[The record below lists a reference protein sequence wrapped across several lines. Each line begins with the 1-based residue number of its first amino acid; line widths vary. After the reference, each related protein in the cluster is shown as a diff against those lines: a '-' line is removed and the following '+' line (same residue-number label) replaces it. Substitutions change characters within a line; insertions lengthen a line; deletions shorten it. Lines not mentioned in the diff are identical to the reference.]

1 MDINA
6 FVHAIKV
13 YGTSND
19 TETTMQTSKFAA
31 LSAVLAFAILGAAAC
46 SEQRQSAQAALET
59 ATNAVN
65 AALTPDADKYAPKE
79 VTALQN
85 NLAALKSTFDAKND
99 PAVITSASN
108 VTEAA
113 HELTQIASANKES
126 EAKRL
131 ASEWSEFGESMPKLL
146 GSVHAKIDELNRE
159 KHVPKNVNLSS
170 ARADLDEADKLWGKA
185 KSAHDR
191 GEAADALAS
200 SKQAKSK
207 AEAAAS
213 DINLQQFAAK

>member
-1 MDINA
+1 
-6 FVHAIKV
+6 
-13 YGTSND
+13 
-19 TETTMQTSKFAA
+19 MQTSKFTPRYAA
-31 LSAVLAFAILGAAAC
+31 LALAILAVAAC
-46 SEQRQSAQAALET
+46 SAQRQPAQSALET
-59 ATNAVN
+59 ATDAVN

-79 VTALQN
+79 VTALQSK
-85 NLAALKSTFDAKND
+85 LAELKSAFDAKND
-99 PAVITSASN
+99 PAVITGASD
-108 VTEAA
+108 VTAAA
-113 HELTQIASANKES
+113 HQLTQIVSVNKDS

-159 KHVPKNVNLSS
+159 KHVPKNVNLSK
-170 ARADLDEADKLWGKA
+170 ARAELNEADNLWDKA

-207 AEAAAS
+207 AEAAAA
-213 DINLQQFAAK
+213 DINLQQLAAK

>member
-1 MDINA
+1 
-6 FVHAIKV
+6 
-13 YGTSND
+13 
-19 TETTMQTSKFAA
+19 MQTPKSTTRYAA
-31 LSAVLAFAILGAAAC
+31 LALAILAAAAC
-46 SEQRQSAQAALET
+46 SAQMQPAQSALET
-59 ATNAVN
+59 SANAVN

-79 VTALQN
+79 VTALQSK
-85 NLAALKSTFDAKND
+85 LAELKSTFDAKNY
-99 PAVITSASN
+99 PAVITGASD
-108 VTEAA
+108 VTAAA
-113 HELTQIASANKES
+113 HELTQIVSADKAS

-146 GSVHAKIDELNRE
+146 GSVRAKIDELNRE

-170 ARADLDEADKLWGKA
+170 ARADLNEADNLWDKA

-207 AEAAAS
+207 AEAAAA
-213 DINLQQFAAK
+213 DINLQQPAAK

>member
-1 MDINA
+1 
-6 FVHAIKV
+6 
-13 YGTSND
+13 
-19 TETTMQTSKFAA
+19 MQASKFTA

-46 SEQRQSAQAALET
+46 SEQRQSAKAALET

-99 PAVITSASN
+99 PAVITSSSN
-108 VTEAA
+108 VAAAA
-113 HELTQIASANKES
+113 HELTQIVAANKES

-146 GSVHAKIDELNRE
+146 GSVHSKIDELNHE
-159 KHVPKNVNLSS
+159 KHVPKNVNLGS
-170 ARADLDEADKLWGKA
+170 ARAALDQADILWDKA
-185 KSAHDR
+185 KRAHDR
-191 GEAADALAS
+191 REAADALAL

-207 AEAAAS
+207 AEAAAAEI
-213 DINLQQFAAK
+213 DLQQLAAK

>member
-6 FVHAIKV
+6 FVHGIKKFS
-13 YGTSND
+13 TRND
-19 TETTMQTSKFAA
+19 TETAMQTSKFTA
-31 LSAVLAFAILGAAAC
+31 LSAALVLAILGAAAC
-46 SEQRQSAQAALET
+46 TVQRQSAQAALET

-99 PAVITSASN
+99 PAVITSASD
-108 VTEAA
+108 VTAAA
-113 HELTQIASANKES
+113 HELTQIVSASKES
-126 EAKRL
+126 EVKRL

-159 KHVPKNVNLSS
+159 KRVPKNVNLSS
-170 ARADLDEADKLWGKA
+170 ARADIDEADSLWDKA

-191 GEAADALAS
+191 GEAADALTS

-207 AEAAAS
+207 AEAAAA
-213 DINLQQFAAK
+213 DINLQQLAAK